1 VWRERSLV
9 AQRGAETVELNL
21 FCMSHMRGSV
31 ALTLFSSPPG
41 GERMRACVRGQR
53 HERADGMV
61 VDLEM
66 FLELISW
73 FSSGWLRT
81 ISVEGH

>member
-53 HERADGMV
+53 HERADGDGGGSRDV
-61 VDLEM
+61 
-66 FLELISW
+66 LELISW